1 VRELE
6 EHGVMVDR
14 IVVTT
19 AFDHLLDAERDAL
32 LDVERSSGIRLEF
45 IAERLGLEG
54 PAVAHPGAGRARQES
69 GHGARWRRHRN
80 LGRWPADTLVSL
92 HRGENDAA
100 VMHNS
105 ALINL
110 NILEA
115 CLRRNSKRIFYSS
128 SACIYPEHQQRDP
141 HKISLPEDCAPVPFP
156 PHTSPEMHSL
166 DHR

>member
-1 VRELE
+1 
-6 EHGVMVDR
+6 
-14 IVVTT
+14 
-19 AFDHLLDAERDAL
+19 
-32 LDVERSSGIRLEF
+32 
-45 IAERLGLEG
+45 
-54 PAVAHPGAGRARQES
+54 
-69 GHGARWRRHRN
+69 
-80 LGRWPADTLVSL
+80 
-92 HRGENDAA
+92 
-100 VMHNS
+100 MHNS